1 MYSMAVNLQTMEPDQ
16 IPQFRE
22 WLNGMLKLG
31 IVTVT
36 FAKSDGTMR
45 EMRAT
50 LDRAHIPTQPI
61 KEDTEPKTRKTN
73 ADVLA
78 VWSVDDSDW
87 RSFRL
92 DRVQR
97 VQLLL
102 NSGGGDVLGQ

>member
-1 MYSMAVNLQTMEPDQ
+1 MDKFKSVNLQTMEADDL
-16 IPQFRE
+16 PQFRQ
-22 WLNGMLKLG
+22 WLSGMLKLG

-36 FAKSDGTMR
+36 FAKSDGTVR

-50 LDRAHIPTQPI
+50 LDGTLIPTQPI
-61 KEDTEPKTRKTN
+61 KEDVEPKTRKVN

-78 VWSVDDSDW
+78 VWSVDDGGW

-97 VQLLL
+97 VQLAL
-102 NSGGGDVLGQ
+102 SAEQQHE